1 MTSDGLRRID
11 LHGLLMDVCA
21 SEEILKAVGNRFA
34 DFPGGQARSPDI
46 QFFIES
52 VESPDKH
59 RIHRPDGPS
68 RPFYQTE
75 IGDAVYFPKDDVG
88 YIDYGPRARAWFR
101 PASGECRISILRPE
115 ADQQLWLATHPL
127 FNISLQEMLKRRG
140 KYAIHAAGVA
150 RNGRSLLLPGTSGAG
165 KSTLTIALLC
175 AGFDLL
181 GDDLIFLGPDGGL
194 KALGFPEKIKATHET
209 LSLFAEL
216 HAVNGASRPQG
227 WPKYLLRA
235 KDFFSSGIAWRTV
248 PAAIVF
254 PTIANQQQSALSPLS
269 TGETFIQLSSSVL
282 LTDMESTRSHLN
294 ILAELSRTTP
304 AYRLHTGRDFDR
316 IGSLLGGLLA

>member
-1 MTSDGLRRID
+1 MVSYSPAFQYFAARD
-11 LHGLLMDVCA
+11 A
-21 SEEILKAVGNRFA
+21 KA
-34 DFPGGQARSPDI
+34 
-46 QFFIES
+46 
-52 VESPDKH
+52 
-59 RIHRPDGPS
+59 
-68 RPFYQTE
+68 
-75 IGDAVYFPKDDVG
+75 
-88 YIDYGPRARAWFR
+88 
-101 PASGECRISILRPE
+101 
-115 ADQQLWLATHPL
+115 
-127 FNISLQEMLKRRG
+127 RG

-227 WPKYLLRA
+227 WSKYLLRA